1 MPEQRKIIH
10 IDMDAFYAAVEQRD
24 FPNYRGKP
32 IIVGGAPD
40 KRGVVATASYEA
52 RVFGIHSAMP
62 AARARRLCPQAIFVR
77 PRFAVYRQVSQ
88 QIREIFQRYTDLV
101 EPLSLDEAYLDVT
114 GSTLFNNSASLI
126 AQDIRR
132 SIFQTTQLTASAGVS
147 YNKFL
152 AKLASDINK
161 PDGLCLITP
170 DQGPAFV
177 EQLPIGKFHG
187 IGKSTENKMK
197 NLGIHTGADLK
208 AWPLE
213 DLLQRFGKT
222 GRYYYNIARAIDQR
236 QVQNER
242 IRKSL
247 SSETTFERDL
257 DNIDVMLTELRRLA
271 TEVAEDLAVRQLK
284 GLTLTIKVR
293 YADFQLVTRSQTFS
307 RPFNRF
313 DEMAP
318 LLPQLLARTDA
329 GRRKVRLLGV
339 GVSHFDNT
347 PVDEPAAGSQRMVQI
362 ELF

>member
-88 QIREIFQRYTDLV
+88 QIREIFQHYTDLV

-114 GSTLFNNSASLI
+114 ASTLFNNSASLI

-170 DQGPAFV
+170 EQGPAFV

-187 IGKSTENKMK
+187 IGKSTESKMK
-197 NLGIHTGADLK
+197 KLGIHSGADLK

-213 DLLQRFGKT
+213 NLLQQFGKV
-222 GRYYYNIARAIDQR
+222 GHYYYDIARAVDRR
-236 QVQNER
+236 QVQSER

-247 SSETTFERDL
+247 SSETTFEHDL
-257 DNIDVMLTELRRLA
+257 DNTDVMLEQLRRLA
-271 TEVAEDLAVRQLK
+271 AEVADDLTVRQLK

-313 DEMAP
+313 EDMAP
-318 LLPQLLARTDA
+318 LLPQLLARTEA
-329 GRRKVRLLGV
+329 GMRKVRLLGV

-347 PVDEPAAGSQRMVQI
+347 PVDEPPAGSQRMVQI